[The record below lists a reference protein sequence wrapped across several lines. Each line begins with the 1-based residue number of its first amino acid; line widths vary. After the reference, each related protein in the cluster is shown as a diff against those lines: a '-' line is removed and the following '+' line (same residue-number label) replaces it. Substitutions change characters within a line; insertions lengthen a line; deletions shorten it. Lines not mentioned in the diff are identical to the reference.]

1 MSLSLTFITAFY
13 HILITENGS
22 VGEAF
27 ETFGEKKEGH
37 VPRFNPIYDEVED
50 FDERVQNEARP
61 PFALENLRPFASNS
75 LAK

>member
-1 MSLSLTFITAFY
+1 M
-13 HILITENGS
+13 
-22 VGEAF
+22 GEAF

-37 VPRFNPIYDEVED
+37 VARFNPIYDEVED

-61 PFALENLRPFASNS
+61 PFALDNLRPFASNS